1 MAITKREL
9 AAARTHLAAADP
21 ILAPLLSDMEPS
33 SFYQRGDPFEALAS
47 SIVAQQLSV
56 KAAASIT
63 DRICTLDSSSGFP
76 VPETIAGTS
85 PDRLRELGLSRAKAT
100 YLIDLS
106 TRIISGELLLDDLAG
121 ANDDEVVSRLVEVKG
136 IGRWTAEM
144 FLIFYL
150 GRLDVMPYGDLGI
163 REAIRSLYDLVERPD
178 QATIE
183 PISDAWRPFRSVA
196 ALALWRSRSA
206 APPA

>member
-1 MAITKREL
+1 MAITKSEL
-9 AAARTHLAAADP
+9 AAARTHLASADP
-21 ILAPLLSDMEPS
+21 ILAPLLNDIEPS

-56 KAAASIT
+56 RAAASIT
-63 DRICTLDSSSGFP
+63 ERICTLDGKGGFAT
-76 VPETIAGTS
+76 PETIAATS

-106 TRIISGELLLDDLAG
+106 TRIISGELVLDDLAG
-121 ANDDEVVSRLVEVKG
+121 GDDDEVVSRLVAVKG

-150 GRLDVMPYGDLGI
+150 GRLDVMPYDDLGI
-163 REAIRSLYDLVERPD
+163 REAIRGLYDLEERPD
-178 QATIE
+178 QAAIE

-206 APPA
+206 APAA